1 MKVEHNAQ
9 DLKQVIKLK
18 LSTKGRYG
26 VKAMLDIAINYTGEP
41 ISIKSISERTGT
53 TEYYLEQ
60 LFSHLRKAG
69 LIKSVR
75 GTKGGYVLAKDPK
88 DITVYEIMEVLEGP
102 IEISDCIEDST
113 CGNADC
119 CASRL
124 LWVRIKDSIEEIFK
138 DTTLENMVNDY
149 KNMKKNH
156 ETNKVSI
163 DLGGNKDE

>member
-1 MKVEHNAQ
+1 MK
-9 DLKQVIKLK
+9 ILK

-26 VKAMLDIAINYTGEP
+26 VKAMLDLAINYGGEP
-41 ISIKSISERTGT
+41 ICIKSISERTGI

-75 GTKGGYVLAKDPK
+75 GTKGGYTLTKEPK

-102 IEISDCIEDST
+102 IEISDCIDDDKCSNT
-113 CGNADC
+113 DC

-124 LWVRIKDSIEEIFK
+124 LWVRIKDSIEEVFK
-138 DTTLENMVNDY
+138 DTTLENMVSDY
-149 KNMKKNH
+149 NSMKKDH
-156 ETNKVSI
+156 DIKKVSI
-163 DLGGNKDE
+163 DLGGKKDE